1 MATLA
6 GAPVRVLEPALEG
19 DELPFGDFCFSCGN
33 ATQGSPYC
41 SAECRKADHER
52 SEVSPDDSPFLSAV
66 PPLVSSGK
74 SQCST
79 PPSSANN
86 SPLVVNTVLDDLADP
101 PSLDL
106 PPPKHRFEYGA
117 AQSLPA
123 GMRYPAT
130 WTINYQADP
139 LVSPMVVP
147 TEIAP
152 IAKDLSYRRKPG
164 KPHSAVPSPLY
175 FRQKAAAVHSSPA
188 FDPTSPNSNRLYGF
202 PPATDF
208 SGAHV
213 HEDDIATLALPDQ
226 HDPSAVPPFLPT
238 PAHCGRPGCVG
249 VPKRPRVEH
258 QPKSSR
264 RLSGPASPALR
275 GLAPLDTSDDVLLS
289 PRIRALRS
297 GHHSPMEQK
306 ESSPFAA
313 ESTSLA
319 SGETPSSTGADDD
332 HSAFACYLFSHL
344 SSAAPPERERGRSG
358 SIDHQAPDMQ
368 RSLSVD
374 ALRAARNTVSSSA
387 GLASPAPPVRPRRGM
402 LGGRGPAAVNM
413 RSEPV
418 LPQQALSATTTPEDE
433 SLPSS
438 VSSRIEFGHDRDAT
452 VRPAYSRARDS
463 DRMKLTPGHFISA
476 TTETPSGVS
485 PFPSPPNSP
494 PTAGRGRSLARR
506 ASDVAASSPDPRGR
520 SKLRGVGALHRSKSP
535 SARKQSR
542 SKSRMTERSSSR
554 ERGRVGGIL
563 RESRGSRGT
572 SDASSTQ
579 RGRGRAR
586 EEVREVDEDE
596 EDERGRGRSQVRDS
610 RSRSRSLLRRG
621 RGREVVISMAAY
633 GHVSDSDS
641 ER

>member
-1 MATLA
+1 MVTLA
-6 GAPVRVLEPALEG
+6 PTAVRVLEPALEG

-147 TEIAP
+147 TELAHV
-152 IAKDLSYRRKPG
+152 AKDLSYRRKPG
-164 KPHSAVPSPLY
+164 KPQSAVPSPLY

-188 FDPTSPNSNRLYGF
+188 FDPTSPNSNRVYGF

-226 HDPSAVPPFLPT
+226 HDPLAVPPFLPT
-238 PAHCGRPGCVG
+238 PAHCGRPGCIG

-258 QPKSSR
+258 QPKSTR

-306 ESSPFAA
+306 ESSPLAA
-313 ESTSLA
+313 EST
-319 SGETPSSTGADDD
+319 GETPSSTSADDD

-344 SSAAPPERERGRSG
+344 SSAAPPERERGRQA
-358 SIDHQAPDMQ
+358 SIDHQVPDMQ

-374 ALRAARNTVSSSA
+374 ALRAGRNTVSSSA
-387 GLASPAPPVRPRRGM
+387 SSASPAPPVRPRRGM

-418 LPQQALSATTTPEDE
+418 LPQQALSATTTLEDD

-438 VSSRIEFGHDRDAT
+438 VSSSNEFGHDRDAT
-452 VRPAYSRARDS
+452 VRPNVSRARDS
-463 DRMKLTPGHFISA
+463 ARMKLTPGHFISA

-485 PFPSPPNSP
+485 FVARPARALETSWS
-494 PTAGRGRSLARR
+494 RRSAPVQVSL
-506 ASDVAASSPDPRGR
+506 GTE
-520 SKLRGVGALHRSKSP
+520 GVEADIKN
-535 SARKQSR
+535 
-542 SKSRMTERSSSR
+542 
-554 ERGRVGGIL
+554 
-563 RESRGSRGT
+563 
-572 SDASSTQ
+572 D
-579 RGRGRAR
+579 
-586 EEVREVDEDE
+586 
-596 EDERGRGRSQVRDS
+596 
-610 RSRSRSLLRRG
+610 
-621 RGREVVISMAAY
+621 
-633 GHVSDSDS
+633 
-641 ER
+641 

>member
-1 MATLA
+1 MVTLA
-6 GAPVRVLEPALEG
+6 PTAVRVLEPALEG

-147 TEIAP
+147 TELAHV
-152 IAKDLSYRRKPG
+152 AKDLSYRRKPG
-164 KPHSAVPSPLY
+164 KPQSAVPSPLY

-188 FDPTSPNSNRLYGF
+188 FDPTSPNSNRVYGF

-226 HDPSAVPPFLPT
+226 HDPLAVPPFLPT
-238 PAHCGRPGCVG
+238 PAHCGRPGCIG

-258 QPKSSR
+258 QPKSTR

-306 ESSPFAA
+306 ESSPLAA
-313 ESTSLA
+313 EST
-319 SGETPSSTGADDD
+319 GETPSSTSADDD

-344 SSAAPPERERGRSG
+344 SSAAPPERERGRQA
-358 SIDHQAPDMQ
+358 SIDHQVPDMQ

-374 ALRAARNTVSSSA
+374 ALRAGRNTVSSSA
-387 GLASPAPPVRPRRGM
+387 SSASPAPPVRPRRGM

-418 LPQQALSATTTPEDE
+418 LPQQALSATTTLEDD

-438 VSSRIEFGHDRDAT
+438 VSSSNEFGHDRDAT
-452 VRPAYSRARDS
+452 VRPNVSRARDS
-463 DRMKLTPGHFISA
+463 ARMKLTPGHFISA

-506 ASDVAASSPDPRGR
+506 ASDAAASSPDPRGR

-535 SARKQSR
+535 SARKESR
-542 SKSRMTERSSSR
+542 PTSRMTERSSSR
-554 ERGRVGGIL
+554 ERGRVNGIL
-563 RESRGSRGT
+563 REARSSRGS

-579 RGRGRAR
+579 RGRGRVAR
-586 EEVREVDEDE
+586 EEVEEVDEDE

-621 RGREVVISMAAY
+621 RGREVVYSMAAY